1 MSVSSI
7 ASVFPLRRKLMEGI
21 SVHNGGTYGIELVVI
36 PTMLYK
42 SYITIM
48 VLLVATVSSALP
60 AALDLGDEI
69 LPQCIN
75 VGGVMCCRR
84 YCYDPTVV
92 ETVANDQ

>member
-1 MSVSSI
+1 MPSVASS
-7 ASVFPLRRKLMEGI
+7 SLSTFHHPFHKLQEQ
-21 SVHNGGTYGIELVVI
+21 I